1 MKFKE
6 FKDILI
12 EKNILLFDYDYR
24 ISFKN
29 IFLLNDEI
37 FESTNQTGG
46 SNSNY
51 YISPFIILKRNDNK
65 VIEKIITKLVV
76 SNISAAKYL
85 CKIKN

>member
-37 FESTNQTGG
+37 FEST
-46 SNSNY
+46 
-51 YISPFIILKRNDNK
+51 
-65 VIEKIITKLVV
+65 
-76 SNISAAKYL
+76 
-85 CKIKN
+85 